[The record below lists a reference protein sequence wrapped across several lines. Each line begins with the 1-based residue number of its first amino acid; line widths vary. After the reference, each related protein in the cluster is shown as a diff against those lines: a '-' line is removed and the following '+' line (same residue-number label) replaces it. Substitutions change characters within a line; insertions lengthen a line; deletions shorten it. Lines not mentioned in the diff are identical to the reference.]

1 MLFLLSAGS
10 ECQER
15 QVEMESEMMKLE
27 ALLDY
32 TIKHSREHAE
42 DLKNLARKA
51 KDLGKTAVY
60 QDLMTGVEQMDKA
73 SETLAAALK
82 KLRE

>member
-1 MLFLLSAGS
+1 
-10 ECQER
+10 
-15 QVEMESEMMKLE
+15 MESEMMKLE

-32 TIKHSREHAE
+32 TIKHNNEHAE
-42 DLKNLARKA
+42 DLKTLAQKA

-60 QDLMTGVEQMDKA
+60 QDLMQGVEQMDKA
-73 SETLAAALK
+73 NVTLTAALK

>member
-1 MLFLLSAGS
+1 MSGKAGT
-10 ECQER
+10 
-15 QVEMESEMMKLE
+15 EMESEMTKLA

-32 TIKHSREHAE
+32 TIEHNHEHAE

-60 QDLMTGVEQMDKA
+60 RDLMRGVEQMDKA
-73 SETLAAALK
+73 SETLASALK
-82 KLRE
+82 KLRK